1 MFKPKLIPTL
11 VTVPCLLM
19 VIALGCWQV
28 QRLQW
33 KEALL
38 ANLSEELSSPPK
50 PLDDDML
57 RTPLERFRFRHVN
70 FDASLP
76 AHTPATFAAKY
87 YKGSLGYNVV
97 SAAQLPSG
105 GEVLVNRGWIPQA
118 MRDSFLMK
126 ESKRDKPEHI
136 QVEGM
141 MRALPP
147 QGLFVPNNTP
157 KDNMWFWYDAPALK
171 EALGMQSVPSMV
183 VDATRIEPAA
193 NYPMTAKAEIT
204 LRNDHLMYALT
215 WFGLALALAVIYVV
229 YHLQLEKRPKS
240 DD

>member
-11 VTVPCLLM
+11 VTVPCLLI
-19 VIALGCWQV
+19 VVALGYWQV

-38 ANLSEELSSPPK
+38 ANLSEELSSPPR
-50 PLDDDML
+50 PLDATTL
-57 RTPLERFRFRHVN
+57 AAPLERFRFRHVI

-97 SAAQLPSG
+97 SAMQLPEG

-126 ESKRDKPEHI
+126 EARRDKPTPVK
-136 QVEGM
+136 VEGM

-147 QGLFVPNNTP
+147 QGLFMPDNTP
-157 KDNMWFWYDAPALK
+157 KDNMWFWYDALALQQ
-171 EALGMQSVPSMV
+171 ALGMQATPAMV
-183 VDATRIEPAA
+183 VDATAVEPAA
-193 NYPMTAKAEIT
+193 NYPMPAKAEIN
-204 LRNDHLMYALT
+204 LRNDHLMYAVT

-229 YHLQLEKRPKS
+229 YHLQLDKGPKAH
-240 DD
+240 D